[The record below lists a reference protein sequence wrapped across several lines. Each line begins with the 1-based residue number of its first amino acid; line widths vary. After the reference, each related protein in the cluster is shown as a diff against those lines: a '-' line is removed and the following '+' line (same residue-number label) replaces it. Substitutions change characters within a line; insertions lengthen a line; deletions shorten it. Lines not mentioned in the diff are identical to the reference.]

1 MSGALISVFA
11 NQRTFN
17 LPPGA
22 PTSVTATAGD
32 GSATVTFTA
41 PAFTGIPPGI
51 TGYLATSS
59 PGGFTA
65 TGASSPLTITGL
77 TNGTSYTIN
86 VQATNGTG
94 YGAAGTSNSVTPA
107 VPEYGLFAGGNL
119 SGGEAISRITISSTG
134 NAVFFG
140 NLTSQQQTLAGCASS
155 TRALFNGRAEA
166 IDYVTI
172 STAGNAASFGTAYSQ
187 PTLNGD
193 GMAGCNSST
202 RGVWAGNQPSAGDN
216 FSNVMSY
223 STIATLGNATFFGDL
238 TRKRNSNGACSS
250 STRGCIGGGYDFG
263 SLAGIDYVTIASTG
277 NATSFGNLTVSR
289 FTLAG
294 CGSSTR
300 GLFGGGGSSA
310 IGNVI
315 DYITIASTGN
325 ATDFGDLTINV
336 EGAAALSSTTRG
348 VWGGSYG
355 PNSSVMSYV
364 TIASTGNATSFGS
377 LTNSGGYRAGASNCN
392 GGL

>member
-107 VPEYGLFAGGNL
+107 VPEYGLFAGGTL
-119 SGGEAISRITISSTG
+119 SGGEAISRIRVMQCFLG
-134 NAVFFG
+134 
-140 NLTSQQQTLAGCASS
+140 TLQVNNKLWLVVHHPQERC
-155 TRALFNGRAEA
+155 LM
-166 IDYVTI
+166 V
-172 STAGNAASFGTAYSQ
+172 
-187 PTLNGD
+187 
-193 GMAGCNSST
+193 
-202 RGVWAGNQPSAGDN
+202 V
-216 FSNVMSY
+216 
-223 STIATLGNATFFGDL
+223 
-238 TRKRNSNGACSS
+238 RKQL
-250 STRGCIGGGYDFG
+250 I
-263 SLAGIDYVTIASTG
+263 
-277 NATSFGNLTVSR
+277 
-289 FTLAG
+289 
-294 CGSSTR
+294 
-300 GLFGGGGSSA
+300 
-310 IGNVI
+310 
-315 DYITIASTGN
+315 
-325 ATDFGDLTINV
+325 
-336 EGAAALSSTTRG
+336 
-348 VWGGSYG
+348 
-355 PNSSVMSYV
+355 M
-364 TIASTGNATSFGS
+364 
-377 LTNSGGYRAGASNCN
+377 
-392 GGL
+392 